1 MKGSDLMKH
10 LCSYLE
16 KFCAWS
22 FDNGIFYFS
31 GRDVYCI
38 LTGMCVAFVIWGLI
52 QILFGKDDE
61 K

>member
-1 MKGSDLMKH
+1 MEY

-38 LTGMCVAFVIWGLI
+38 LTGMCVAFVIWGII

-61 K
+61 E